1 MAEKPRAGTAMRRY
15 ILLVFTVLLAAFDG
29 FIYADDITT
38 TAQTSGTYNTIT
50 NSAAKMATTTAPAAG
65 TYNVTSMSAKSAD
78 ATATTTSAV
87 CLPQDQ
93 YMQMQLKE
101 LHLDVTPSFK
111 FVLPDTDFKINI
123 TNKFENSLF
132 EAFTEYNY
140 LYSKINYMLRYSL
153 DIFLQPFVSLY
164 DDTDFEK
171 VYANSKY
178 IQRTRGLSGGIKT
191 PMFCDIFLLSAEAKN
206 ENFYFANLQENLNVN
221 QGNINL
227 ANGKIEIF
235 DKKKENSDY
244 YFQAGIEKSIPAGN
258 SSYNFMFLN
267 IDAYKTLKIMGVNE
281 VTDTFEAGYML
292 EQYNVPQWK
301 LYYLGG
307 YDHLAGY
314 GFEQFYGYYKIF
326 NRFKLSMQMLSN
338 IGWELGW
345 KQFTARWNDMDAF
358 LLFDSG
364 CVGNVGEIQ
373 GIRNYHFSVG
383 AGVRFGCILGK
394 TSKVKFTFMLA
405 QAIIF
410 NKSLPVFYFVQ
421 EF

>member
-1 MAEKPRAGTAMRRY
+1 MKRY
-15 ILLVFTVLLAAFDG
+15 ILLIFTVLLPALNCI
-29 FIYADDITT
+29 IYADNITT
-38 TAQTSGTYNTIT
+38 TAQTNGAYNAISTSAATALTTTTLEGGTYN
-50 NSAAKMATTTAPAAG
+50 SVSGTT
-65 TYNVTSMSAKSAD
+65 KSAD
-78 ATATTTSAV
+78 ATGSTTAAV
-87 CLPQDQ
+87 CLPPDE

-101 LHLDVTPSFK
+101 LHLDVTPTFK

-123 TNKFENSLF
+123 SNKFENSLF

-140 LYSKINYMLRYSL
+140 LYSKINYMLRYTL

-171 VYANSKY
+171 VYADSKY
-178 IQRTRGLSGGIKT
+178 IQRTKGLSGGVKT
-191 PMFCDIFLLSAEAKN
+191 PMLGDIFLLSAEAKN
-206 ENFYFANLQENLNVN
+206 ESFYNANLQDNLNVN
-221 QGNINL
+221 QGNMNL
-227 ANGKIEIF
+227 VDGNFEIF
-235 DKKKENSDY
+235 DKKKETSDY
-244 YFQAGIEKSIPAGN
+244 YFQANVEKSIPAGN
-258 SSYNFMFLN
+258 SSYNYMFLN
-267 IDAYKTLKIMGVNE
+267 IDAHKSLKIMSGNE
-281 VTDTFEAGYML
+281 ITDIFEGGYL
-292 EQYNVPQWK
+292 LQQDDVPQWK

-307 YDHLAGY
+307 YDRLAGY

-326 NRFKLSMQMLSN
+326 NRFKFSIQILN
-338 IGWELGW
+338 NVGWELGW
-345 KQFTARWNDMDAF
+345 KQFTAKWNDMDAF

-373 GIRNYHFSVG
+373 GIQNYHFSVG

-405 QAIIF
+405 QAIIY